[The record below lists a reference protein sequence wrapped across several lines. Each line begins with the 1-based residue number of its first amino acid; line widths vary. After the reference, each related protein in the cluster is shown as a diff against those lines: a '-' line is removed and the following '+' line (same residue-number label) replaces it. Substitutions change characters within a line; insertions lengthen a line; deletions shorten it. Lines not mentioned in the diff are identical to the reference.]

1 MKKRPTLPPDFALTD
16 KRSIQIILFF
26 IFLFFLGFVD
36 RASQYNLSN

>member
-26 IFLFFLGFVD
+26 IFLGFVD